1 MTTRTLTEPGPHRN
15 HPPQPVPEHHLSV
28 LLARPAP
35 AVPAGFR
42 PLLEQVKKHLI
53 AALFGNRRES
63 DTERLLQDINW
74 ALAQPAQ
81 HRPRLSLGDV
91 LHPQRR
97 RVALRRTQTLFP
109 SKQAG

>member
-1 MTTRTLTEPGPHRN
+1 MAVKSIITRSQVRVT
-15 HPPQPVPEHHLSV
+15 HPPAEHHINI
-28 LLARPAP
+28 LLARPEP
-35 AVPAGFR
+35 PVPVGFR

-81 HRPRLSLGDV
+81 HRPRLTLGDV
-91 LHPQRR
+91 LHRR

-109 SKQAG
+109 GKQTG